1 MALFVNGTLVGED
14 AWTPAP
20 ADGDIPADRPV
31 IVGKARYLAEREALA
46 SRNAPLG
53 LRIEAGEDLVGL
65 EDDIGR
71 FALVALR
78 FPKYTDG
85 RGYSIARL
93 LRERHGFTGE
103 LRATGDVLR
112 DQIPYMRRCGFDS
125 FEVSHEPTVRA
136 LVEGR
141 VRGVTHHYQPAAIAE
156 PAPGLR
162 WRRVSAA

>member
-20 ADGDIPADRPV
+20 ADAAIPADRPV

-53 LRIEAGEDLVGL
+53 LRIEAGEDLDGL
-65 EDDIGR
+65 EDDIAR
-71 FALVALR
+71 FALVVMR

-125 FEVSHEPTVRA
+125 FEITHEPTIRA
-136 LVEGR
+136 FSEGR
-141 VRGVTHHYQPAAIAE
+141 VRGVGHHYQPSAISE
-156 PAPGLR
+156 PKAGLR
-162 WRRVSAA
+162 WRRLSA

>member
-31 IVGKARYLAEREALA
+31 IVGKARYIAEREALD

-53 LRIEAGEDLVGL
+53 LRIEAGEDLDGL
-65 EDDIGR
+65 EGDIGR
-71 FALVALR
+71 FSLVAVR

-136 LVEGR
+136 LAEGR
-141 VRGVTHHYQPAAIAE
+141 VRGVTHHYQPAAITE

>member
-1 MALFVNGTLVGED
+1 MYKRQ

-20 ADGDIPADRPV
+20 ADGPIPADRPV
-31 IVGKARYLAEREALA
+31 IVGKARFLAERDSLA

-53 LRIEAGEDLVGL
+53 LRLEAGEDLDGL
-65 EDDIGR
+65 EADIGR
-71 FALVALR
+71 FALVVVR

-85 RGYSIARL
+85 RGYSLARL

-125 FEVSHEPTVRA
+125 FEITHEPTVRA
-136 LVEGR
+136 LAEGR
-141 VRGVTHHYQPAAIAE
+141 VRGVSHHYQPSAVPERTA
-156 PAPGLR
+156 GLR
-162 WRRVSAA
+162 WRRVSAG